1 VLQAAAE
8 LPVLLRVQRRER
20 VREQLQVQ
28 VLLRERVL
36 RVLRERV
43 LQVSFRIR
51 HRRSRLQGFL
61 YHKWD
66 KT

>member
-1 VLQAAAE
+1 MPAVQHTVAAE
-8 LPVLLRVQRRER
+8 E
-20 VREQLQVQ
+20 LQVQ
-28 VLLRERVL
+28 LREPELLQERVL
-36 RVLRERV
+36 RVLRERM
-43 LQVSFRIR
+43 LQVNFRIR